1 MKGVRTVNYDG
12 LSQEQMEAARRRRR
26 QELSQDAASLDL
38 DQIELPENHP
48 FAVKQDLSK
57 GMRWPRAE
65 GSVT

>member
-57 GMRWPRAE
+57 GMRWPHAE